1 MSQQWA
7 ALAAIL
13 GMGTVTYLTRIAGVL
28 ILSRVRLSP
37 GLKRWL
43 EQIPGAVIMSIVAP
57 AVLATGPAEALGGL
71 AALATAVT
79 TRSLPLAMVA
89 GVGVVYL
96 ARSLLA

>member
-1 MSQQWA
+1 MTYDLTA
-7 ALAAIL
+7 FMAIL
-13 GMGTVTYLTRIAGVL
+13 GMGAVTYLTRIAGVL
-28 ILSRVRLSP
+28 ILSRVSLSP

-57 AVLATGPAEALGGL
+57 AVLAAGPAEALAGL
-71 AALATAVT
+71 AALAAAVF

-96 ARSLLA
+96 ARHFLG